1 MIAFK
6 VGEIKLKKRGGV
18 VGGRGNRGV
27 TELPH
32 ACIWAG
38 LKVFRKPR
46 IVLRL
51 KILLVGG
58 AESGFILPPTQRFY
72 WVVVNGKY
80 IFQVVPET

>member
-38 LKVFRKPR
+38 LKVFRKLR

-51 KILLVGG
+51 KILLVGD
-58 AESGFILPPTQRFY
+58 AESGSILPISQGFY
-72 WVVVNGKY
+72 WVVMNGKY
-80 IFQVVPET
+80 IFQALPET

>member
-58 AESGFILPPTQRFY
+58 AESGFILPISQGFY
-72 WVVVNGKY
+72 WVVVNEKQK
-80 IFQVVPET
+80 FESLP